1 MRNDKEPVGYISK
14 QTLAELLHDNSG
26 EYKIIVPHD
35 LMSGDHVPI
44 YVAADAHPGATSAPE
59 THWIE
64 WNGGEMPVDPGTEVE
79 VRSRTGK
86 ENIALAGSGYA
97 TRWTYDGPN
106 DGRDDIVAYRL
117 RTHAPSDHVELTD
130 TLVEQCDICAKPL
143 NPDDICATDIELGI
157 CHAECLEGSPVV
169 NLDTGEPL
177 PDSELHTY
185 RFGDTEKVE
194 RRITHLEAALAAE
207 EERSKQLLVRLDKAR
222 EGKEPDFCYDPDE
235 WEYTCDWEERDQVH
249 GYGDALSVA
258 EPMQVATLIR
268 GPRKWVAKVPTSWDE
283 NGDPDDTE
291 IKWFDSEE
299 AARAA
304 LAAPASEGSTDA

>member
-1 MRNDKEPVGYISK
+1 MLDEFSTPRERREAYP
-14 QTLAELLHDNSG
+14 TML
-26 EYKIIVPHD
+26 EYC
-35 LMSGDHVPI
+35 
-44 YVAADAHPGATSAPE
+44 
-59 THWIE
+59 
-64 WNGGEMPVDPGTEVE
+64 
-79 VRSRTGK
+79 RSRDDEGLARLIWDTTHQHNVFASYPGNVG
-86 ENIALAGSGYA
+86 EHSLAIIAAASM
-97 TRWTYDGPN
+97 
-106 DGRDDIVAYRL
+106 
-117 RTHAPSDHVELTD
+117 RTPPVEHVELTD
-130 TLVEQCDICAKPL
+130 TLVCDICAKPL

-177 PDSELHTY
+177 PDSKLHTY

-249 GYGDALSVA
+249 GHGDALSVA

-304 LAAPASEGSTDA
+304 LAAPASEGSTGE